1 MTDGN
6 LSPFVAHRSYQSD
19 FSQSGQQVTKGV
31 LAITGGKGTV
41 GVIGLQPGLP
51 QDYARFDPAIKL
63 LKSHPGIKVL
73 SVQYANGS
81 EAKAAQIAAAMIR
94 GNPDLKVIV
103 ASNGP
108 NAIGAASAVLSTG
121 SKGKVKIIAFD
132 TPPQVVTA
140 IKQGTIAFT
149 IAQSPYLKGV
159 YAARDIL
166 AYLKHT
172 RRDPARSRSASH
184 RSS

>member
-1 MTDGN
+1 
-6 LSPFVAHRSYQSD
+6 
-19 FSQSGQQVTKGV
+19 
-31 LAITGGKGTV
+31 
-41 GVIGLQPGLP
+41 
-51 QDYARFDPAIKL
+51 
-63 LKSHPGIKVL
+63 
-73 SVQYANGS
+73 
-81 EAKAAQIAAAMIR
+81 MIR

-166 AYLKHT
+166 AYLKAHPPGSGPVAIGKPSIVLIPT
-172 RRDPARSRSASH
+172 KELTAANLGTAAARKYEDSPDCKFFAGINP
-184 RSS
+184 